1 MAAPA
6 VQNLQDIIG
15 QISAAYQPQKD
26 LIDQSI
32 KANDTSGT
40 AQVAGLGA
48 KKDQAFS
55 DITQKGND
63 RGMFFSGFAP
73 DQQAKYTG
81 STYLPALANLQ
92 NTIAS
97 TRNSLLGKKAGLDTA
112 ANTQAFTVHEGQVKG
127 AQAWQDQ
134 QDAAARAEAA
144 RVEGQNFQASQN
156 ALNRQATLN
165 AASVR
170 AANAKQPQPTAADIK
185 RADSGA
191 IAGSLSHATGKD
203 GYVSPAS
210 YAAAKNDWVGQGY
223 SSQEFDNAYSNFR
236 NPKNPYYKVG

>member
-6 VQNLQDIIG
+6 VQNLQDIVA
-15 QISAAYQPQKD
+15 QISAAYKPQQD

-32 KANDTSGT
+32 TANDQSGQAQT
-40 AQVAGLGA
+40 AGIEA
-48 KKDQAFS
+48 KKTQAFGGI
-55 DITQKGND
+55 DQTATD
-63 RGMFFSGFAP
+63 RGMAFSGFTP
-73 DQQAKYTG
+73 DAEAKYTG

-97 TRNSLLGKKAGLDTA
+97 TRNSLLGKKAGLDTE
-112 ANTQAFTVHEGQVKG
+112 ANTQAFNVHQGQVKD
-127 AQAWQDQ
+127 AQTWQDA

-144 RVEGQNFQASQN
+144 RVASENFTASENQK
-156 ALNRQATLN
+156 NRDAQTRAAQIA
-165 AASVR
+165 AAS
-170 AANAKQPQPTAADIK
+170 KTGPQPTAADIK
-185 RADSGA
+185 KADGA
-191 IAGSLSHATGKD
+191 AIGTSLSHATGSD

-210 YAAAKNDWVGQGY
+210 YAAAKADWVKQGY

>member
-6 VQNLQDIIG
+6 VQNLQDIVA
-15 QISAAYQPQKD
+15 QISAAYKPQQD

-32 KANDTSGT
+32 TANDASGKDQT
-40 AQVAGLGA
+40 AGLDA
-48 KKDQAFS
+48 KKTNAFG
-55 DITQKGND
+55 DITQTATN
-63 RGMFFSGFAP
+63 RGMAFSGFTP
-73 DQQAKYTG
+73 DAQAKYVG

-97 TRNSLLGKKAGLDTA
+97 TRNSLLGKKAGLDTE
-112 ANTQAFTVHEGQVKG
+112 ANTQAFTVHQGQVSS
-127 AQAWQDQ
+127 AQAWQDA

-144 RVEGQNFQASQN
+144 RVATEQFTAGEN
-156 ALNRQATLN
+156 AKN
-165 AASVR
+165 R
-170 AANAKQPQPTAADIK
+170 AATIAAAAAKPGAQPTAADIK
-185 RADSGA
+185 KADSQA
-191 IAGSLSHATGKD
+191 ISGSLSHATGSD

-210 YAAAKNDWVGQGY
+210 YAAAKSDWVKQGY

>member
-6 VQNLQDIIG
+6 VQNLQDIVA
-15 QISAAYQPQKD
+15 QISAAYKPQQD

-32 KANDTSGT
+32 AANDQSGQAQT
-40 AQVAGLGA
+40 AGIEA
-48 KKDQAFS
+48 KKTQAFGGI
-55 DITQKGND
+55 DQTATD
-63 RGMFFSGFAP
+63 RGMAFSGFTP

-97 TRNSLLGKKAGLDTA
+97 TRNSLLGKKAGLDTE
-112 ANTQAFTVHEGQVKG
+112 ANNQAFTVHQGQVDA
-127 AQAWQDQ
+127 AQKWQDA
-134 QDAAARAEAA
+134 QDAAARAEADRIA
-144 RVEGQNFQASQN
+144 TQNFTASEN
-156 ALNRQATLN
+156 AKN
-165 AASVR
+165 R
-170 AANAKQPQPTAADIK
+170 AAQLAAAAAKPGAQPTAADIK
-185 RADSGA
+185 KADGA
-191 IAGSLSHATGKD
+191 AIGTSLAHATGKD

-210 YAAAKNDWVGQGY
+210 YAAAKADWVKQGY

>member
-6 VQNLQDIIG
+6 VQNLQDIVA
-15 QISAAYQPQKD
+15 QISQAYAPQKA

-32 KANDTSGT
+32 TANDQSGAAQT
-40 AQVAGLGA
+40 AGIEA
-48 KKDQAFS
+48 KKTQAFGGI
-55 DITQKGND
+55 DQTATD
-63 RGMFFSGFAP
+63 RGMAFSGFTP

-97 TRNSLLGKKAGLDTA
+97 TRNSLLGKKAGLDTQ
-112 ANTQAFTVHEGQVKG
+112 ANTQAFSVHEGQVKD
-127 AQAWQDQ
+127 AQTWQDA
-134 QDAAARAEAA
+134 QDAAARAEQV
-144 RVEGQNFQASQN
+144 RQEQN
-156 ALNRQATLN
+156 AFTASENAKNRAN
-165 AASVR
+165 SIA
-170 AANAKQPQPTAADIK
+170 AANAKAASAQPSAADIK
-185 RADSGA
+185 KADGA
-191 IAGSLSHATGKD
+191 AIGTSLAHATGKD

-210 YAAAKNDWVGQGY
+210 YAAAKADWVQQGY